1 MFAKAIFKLFSFK
14 DIELIMDRT
23 NWKFGK
29 TSINFLVL
37 SVNWKNLAIPIYWI
51 MLDNKGGNSNS
62 D

>member
-37 SVNWKNLAIPIYWI
+37 SVNWKNLEHV
-51 MLDNKGGNSNS
+51 
-62 D
+62 